1 MPYNLF
7 MWHMTRI
14 KIILFYSMNT
24 ATICRIV
31 NSKIPNKLYKLIM
44 R

>member
-1 MPYNLF
+1 MAYNLF

-14 KIILFYSMNT
+14 KIILLFTLNT

-31 NSKIPNKLYKLIM
+31 DSKILNKLYKLIM